1 MNVILRTHGFNF
13 VSQISCK
20 PEHKIELLNT
30 EKLTD
35 YVLV

>member
-1 MNVILRTHGFNF
+1 MKYILRTHGFNF
-13 VSQISCK
+13 VSQVSCK
-20 PEHKIELLNT
+20 PEHKIALLNT